1 MLFHCSSVGG
11 ICTYELAQFWR
22 LVVLVVFCVMSSIKQ
37 IGYPVPTL
45 CRKMT
50 ISPVPTGIVP
60 VRSFG
65 DRLLIY
71 FWLATLLICFFV
83 CFELVLLL
91 IDRQSF
97 NLLNRFV

>member
-1 MLFHCSSVGG
+1 MGGFIALPLLSVGG

-22 LVVLVVFCVMSSIKQ
+22 LVVLVLSCVMSSIKQ

-71 FWLATLLICFFV
+71 FWLVTLLV
-83 CFELVLLL
+83 CFLHVLSL
-91 IDRQSF
+91 F
-97 NLLNRFV
+97 YY

>member
-1 MLFHCSSVGG
+1 
-11 ICTYELAQFWR
+11 
-22 LVVLVVFCVMSSIKQ
+22 MSSIKQ

-50 ISPVPTGIVP
+50 ISPVSTRIVP

-71 FWLATLLICFFV
+71 FWLTALLVYFD
-83 CFELVLLL
+83 LVLLL
-91 IDRQSF
+91 KVKTSIAKIF
-97 NLLNRFV
+97 LLVCSLCAAFVYLWYLVFY